1 MRKRLAT
8 ADYCRWRV
16 FLLLSFFSLSR
27 PIFHFVFLPF
37 FWQMYLFFLLFSF
50 FKLISIYSRLSF
62 AGRLGIVDLAV
73 SLKKFSFFF
82 SFLIIGMILDV

>member
-1 MRKRLAT
+1 MESFSPSLFFFLVWTNISFCFSSIFLAN
-8 ADYCRWRV
+8 V
-16 FLLLSFFSLSR
+16 S
-27 PIFHFVFLPF
+27 
-37 FWQMYLFFLLFSF
+37 FFLLFSF